1 MVCRGSGCGGR
12 GIVWRAEGDTV
23 GATSTIGG
31 LVAAGPAGDIHIHVC
46 GEHDMANGVGQDLEW
61 LALGAMEPKREG
73 GERSGERKE
82 RRGANDKDSGCTGY
96 I

>member
-1 MVCRGSGCGGR
+1 
-12 GIVWRAEGDTV
+12 
-23 GATSTIGG
+23 
-31 LVAAGPAGDIHIHVC
+31 
-46 GEHDMANGVGQDLEW
+46 MANGVGQDLEW

-82 RRGANDKDSGCTGY
+82 RRGANDKDSGCREY